1 MWELIQNNW
10 TLIFAALFFVFMLR
24 MHGGAGHG
32 SHGMQGMQGMHSAAP
47 KADANEHEN
56 GQPHGAQQEGPIPT
70 EAGERPLL
78 VGAESSA
85 PGKNNSSS
93 HAGERH

>member
-24 MHGGAGHG
+24 MHVGGGHG
-32 SHGMQGMQGMHSAAP
+32 SHGMQGMQGAAP
-47 KADANEHEN
+47 KADANEYEN
-56 GQPHGAQQEGPIPT
+56 GQPHDDGAQQEGPIPT

-85 PGKNNSSS
+85 PGKNDSSS
-93 HAGERH
+93 HAGGCH